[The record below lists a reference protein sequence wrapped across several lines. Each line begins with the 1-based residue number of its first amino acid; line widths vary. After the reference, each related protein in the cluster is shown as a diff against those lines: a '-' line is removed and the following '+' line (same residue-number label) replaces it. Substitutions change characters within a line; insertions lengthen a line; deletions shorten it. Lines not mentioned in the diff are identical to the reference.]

1 MRVSASGAYLGAL
14 LLTALPAAGAD
25 LASLE
30 RALVEAVAARDR
42 AIDDRG
48 QLMSEAGR
56 LADDIA
62 RLKDAHAGPR
72 ADPGLEAALKR
83 FDRFAADLDDL
94 DRTIRDRNRRVAALR
109 RRFDEEAANEAA
121 RLASNRSGGIG
132 DVARQLAVIDEA
144 RRRVG
149 RLGAADPAVRP
160 ALDIELSPGDG
171 SLEVEQ
177 KVALAAAERE
187 RLRGEQARLD
197 TVAAVIGARL
207 LIKRQLLSELE
218 GAARAGGSEL
228 ALLTRESQNAAQA
241 VQDLLREQE
250 QVGRQ
255 RASLAESLAALDRRL
270 GEFNRR
276 LLALKG
282 EGERL

>member
-132 DVARQLAVIDEA
+132 DVARQLAAIDEA
-144 RRRVG
+144 RRRVA
-149 RLGAADPAVRP
+149 RLSAADAAVRP